1 MASLKDKTPS
11 ASYKD
16 LLHVDNG
23 GNGVSSSEH
32 IPVRDG
38 AGNATGI
45 SLGAGKVSVDF
56 GGGVASNAV
65 FVSQMHMC
73 ESKTHQLS
81 DTLNI
86 DLATD
91 SAKLIKYDGYD
102 DGETTTTVKV
112 FLTSLADI
120 SGSGTGVFAETRLVI
135 SAGTNIT
142 IYFKNENDELFATV
156 PYNQPEYLSFKIAG
170 FMESSTS
177 NPVFFITETESFDNP
192 SL

>member
-1 MASLKDKTPS
+1 MSSLKNQTPS

-23 GNGVSSSEH
+23 GNGLSSSEH

-56 GGGVASNAV
+56 GGGVVSNAV

-91 SAKLIKYDGYD
+91 SAKLIKYEGNY
-102 DGETTTTVKV
+102 ETTTTVKV
-112 FLTSLADI
+112 LLTPLADI
-120 SGSGTGVFAETRLVI
+120 SGSDTGVFAETRLVI
-135 SAGTNIT
+135 SAPDNIT
-142 IYFKNENDELFATV
+142 INFTNENDDTFATV
-156 PYNQPEYLSFKIAG
+156 QYVWPDYLSFKIAG
-170 FMESSTS
+170 FMESPTS
-177 NPVFFITETESFDNP
+177 NPVFFITETEQFDNP
-192 SL
+192 S